1 MATDYD
7 RLGGES
13 RRSRPF
19 LRALII
25 VAIGFVGGLVAMGY
39 ALTHWD
45 GAAAFIKG
53 RKPPPP
59 LVAAPPMRIAPPR
72 VIVTPAPAPDAL
84 SSRIA
89 AIESRIS
96 DVDARASAASGN
108 ADRAEGLLVAFAA
121 RRALDRG
128 AALGYI
134 ESLLRE
140 RFGATDPQAVAT
152 IISAGRQPVT
162 LEELRAGLEHVGPT
176 LAGPGPDESWLDG
189 LRRELAGLIVVRHA
203 GTPSAAPADRLTR
216 ARNLVETGQVEAAL
230 AEVARMPGRDAA
242 ADWIAAARRYTLAR
256 GALDRIETVALLQPR
271 EARVAA
277 PIARQVPAVSKP

>member
-1 MATDYD
+1 MATNYD
-7 RLGGES
+7 RLGDEP

-25 VAIGFVGGLVAMGY
+25 ILIGFVGGMVAMGY

-45 GAAAFIKG
+45 SAAAFLKG
-53 RKPPPP
+53 QKPAPPA
-59 LVAAPPMRIAPPR
+59 AAPPVTVAPRRIIVAPTPVPDGLSAR
-72 VIVTPAPAPDAL
+72 VAV
-84 SSRIA
+84 
-89 AIESRIS
+89 IESRIA
-96 DVDARASAASGN
+96 DIDERASAASGN

-134 ESLLRE
+134 ESLLRD

-162 LEELRAGLEHVGPT
+162 LEELRAGLENVGPA
-176 LAGPGPDESWLDG
+176 LAGPGPDESWWDG
-189 LRRELAGLIVVRHA
+189 LRREMAGLIVVRHA
-203 GTPSAAPADRLTR
+203 GTPSSAPSDRLTR

-242 ADWIAAARRYTLAR
+242 ADWIAAARRYVLAR
-256 GALDRIETVALLQPR
+256 GALDRIETAALLQPR
-271 EARVAA
+271 EGRAAAA
-277 PIARQVPAVSKP
+277 PPAAPKP